1 MIVFLGGDLK
11 DIFASILLMPRSSM
25 HILFIVIISGIVVY
39 VLARA
44 YRELGQLRKMVEKHK
59 HNESKQAQELVNL
72 HSLVVSKDSII
83 QKAEKAFTHSAEESQ
98 KRMELVQNQFD
109 LLKVRDDI
117 VTEHSATGILEIDRD
132 LNIIYA
138 NQRVRRI
145 LGVPSRKIPYIVGYN
160 IRTFPLFQGTD
171 IIIGMASLYKN
182 RKIAIDVEIKDN
194 LERKRVLHIESY
206 NLNMKEK
213 FTGAYL
219 LISDV
224 TSQIRAEEKLHQ
236 AIIMQKSSLDDMIS
250 TIIAISG
257 VRDPYTAG
265 HQKRV
270 SELAVAIGKEMKLDA
285 HMLHGIEITAKIH
298 DIGKVAVPSEILTR
312 PGKITEMEYSV
323 IKQHCDVGYNILKNI
338 KSQWPIADIVRQHH
352 EHLDGTG
359 YPLGLKGDEICME
372 SRVITVADIVEAINS
387 HRPYRPSLGID
398 VAMKAI
404 NEFKGVRYDAEV
416 VEACERV
423 VAQGFTFSKAF

>member
-1 MIVFLGGDLK
+1 
-11 DIFASILLMPRSSM
+11 
-25 HILFIVIISGIVVY
+25 
-39 VLARA
+39 
-44 YRELGQLRKMVEKHK
+44 
-59 HNESKQAQELVNL
+59 
-72 HSLVVSKDSII
+72 
-83 QKAEKAFTHSAEESQ
+83 
-98 KRMELVQNQFD
+98 
-109 LLKVRDDI
+109 
-117 VTEHSATGILEIDRD
+117 
-132 LNIIYA
+132 
-138 NQRVRRI
+138 
-145 LGVPSRKIPYIVGYN
+145 
-160 IRTFPLFQGTD
+160 
-171 IIIGMASLYKN
+171 
-182 RKIAIDVEIKDN
+182 
-194 LERKRVLHIESY
+194 
-206 NLNMKEK
+206 
-213 FTGAYL
+213 
-219 LISDV
+219 
-224 TSQIRAEEKLHQ
+224 
-236 AIIMQKSSLDDMIS
+236 
-250 TIIAISG
+250 
-257 VRDPYTAG
+257 
-265 HQKRV
+265 
-270 SELAVAIGKEMKLDA
+270 MKLDA